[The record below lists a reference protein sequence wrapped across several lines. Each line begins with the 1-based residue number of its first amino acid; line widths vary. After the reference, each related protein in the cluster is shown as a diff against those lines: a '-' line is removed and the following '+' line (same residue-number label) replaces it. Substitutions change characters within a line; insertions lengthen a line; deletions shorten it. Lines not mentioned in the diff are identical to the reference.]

1 MFLGEI
7 CALQS
12 TLLLSRCRFVT
23 AGLTNCFREL
33 KINRAED
40 EVWNMTVF
48 ERTAAGASHGTEE
61 WPEKTA
67 RSPLPRNIFVSVSK
81 VHVFDKDLEEK

>member
-1 MFLGEI
+1 
-7 CALQS
+7 
-12 TLLLSRCRFVT
+12 
-23 AGLTNCFREL
+23 
-33 KINRAED
+33 
-40 EVWNMTVF
+40 MTVF